1 MCGLD
6 KSDVVLVNKT
16 KTKNSKISVIVLKL
30 NITEM
35 YVGSLT
41 RTQCQSE
48 NVVKKYIFVLMLS
61 FTINN

>member
-16 KTKNSKISVIVLKL
+16 KTKNSKISVTVLKL

-41 RTQCQSE
+41 
-48 NVVKKYIFVLMLS
+48 
-61 FTINN
+61 

>member
-16 KTKNSKISVIVLKL
+16 KIKNSKISVTVLKL

-41 RTQCQSE
+41 
-48 NVVKKYIFVLMLS
+48 
-61 FTINN
+61 

>member
-48 NVVKKYIFVLMLS
+48 NIVKIHICINVVFYNK
-61 FTINN
+61 